1 MTSDCC
7 FPEHIRAHR
16 DVVSYAPPDVPPA
29 RVPPRI
35 HLAGPSARAVAAAS
49 RPAANGTPNQAPE
62 LPPSV
67 QRRRGAEP
75 SVVGYVERIALP
87 SWGIAAISAKVDTGA
102 ETSAL
107 HVQELRMRGATR
119 VSFHVFHDD
128 DDELEPLPVEARIVR
143 RGLVRSSNGHTEE
156 RLFVRTSLTLG
167 GRSQSVEIGL
177 VDRSQMEFRMLVGRS
192 ALEGSYL
199 VDPSRR
205 YVTGE

>member
-1 MTSDCC
+1 M
-7 FPEHIRAHR
+7 
-16 DVVSYAPPDVPPA
+16 
-29 RVPPRI
+29 
-35 HLAGPSARAVAAAS
+35 
-49 RPAANGTPNQAPE
+49 
-62 LPPSV
+62 
-67 QRRRGAEP
+67 
-75 SVVGYVERIALP
+75 VGYVERIALP
-87 SWGIAAISAKVDTGA
+87 SWGIARISAKVDTGA

-107 HVQELRMRGATR
+107 HVQELRTRGATR

-128 DDELEPLPVEARIVR
+128 DEALEPLPVEARIVR

-192 ALEGSYL
+192 ALEGAYL

-205 YVTGE
+205 YVTGA